1 MTHYQPKTQIIK
13 IPEKYILL
21 VLQACNNH
29 EIIMKNTYNELV
41 LSLSCGLMSRSC
53 LKMVVLTPCV
63 FERLAPTSGLTSTIL
78 SSTVTLWPFREPS
91 HHYNT
96 S

>member
-13 IPEKYILL
+13 MPEKKYNLL
-21 VLQACNNH
+21 VPQACNNH

-53 LKMVVLTPCV
+53 HCLNTMCV
-63 FERLAPTSGLTSTIL
+63 GRTVAPTSGLASTIL
-78 SSTVTLWPFREPS
+78 SGTVTLWPFREPS
-91 HHYNT
+91 HHYST